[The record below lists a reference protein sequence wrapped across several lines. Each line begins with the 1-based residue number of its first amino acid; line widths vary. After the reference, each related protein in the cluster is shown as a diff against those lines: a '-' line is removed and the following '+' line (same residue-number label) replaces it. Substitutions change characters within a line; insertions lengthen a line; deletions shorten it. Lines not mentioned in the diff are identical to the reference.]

1 VVAVD
6 AFSNEWAQQ
15 FKDEI
20 NRSTVYRQAARG
32 WRWTVGLVVEAE
44 PNRNF
49 PESRGIVMDLVEGE
63 ARDIKVGS
71 ADEARACD
79 FVITAPYSR
88 WKQVATKELD
98 ATRGMLQGK
107 LKLKGDLPTIVRY
120 TKASQEMTDPGS
132 GHLARRLKA
141 VDYAEGE
148 EASPFGQMLGGLIE
162 ANVESRPEKRA
173 DFERLRARVG
183 VFVTD
188 IEEGVTLEFQGGHL
202 LVHNGLQPA
211 RDLTIRADAGTVMQL
226 SNVRIGF
233 AGMPNYLDSAGR
245 EVVAKMLRGKLRI
258 EGIMGNLTT
267 LNQVTR
273 LFSVQGGG
281 EEEGRRP

>member
-20 NRSTVYRQAARG
+20 NRSTVYRHAARG

-63 ARDIKVGS
+63 ALDIKVGS

-120 TKASQEMTDPGS
+120 TKASQEMT
-132 GHLARRLKA
+132 
-141 VDYAEGE
+141 ECTT
-148 EASPFGQMLGGLIE
+148 
-162 ANVESRPEKRA
+162 
-173 DFERLRARVG
+173 RVP
-183 VFVTD
+183 VTWPD
-188 IEEGVTLEFQGGHL
+188 
-202 LVHNGLQPA
+202 
-211 RDLTIRADAGTVMQL
+211 D
-226 SNVRIGF
+226 
-233 AGMPNYLDSAGR
+233 
-245 EVVAKMLRGKLRI
+245 
-258 EGIMGNLTT
+258 
-267 LNQVTR
+267 
-273 LFSVQGGG
+273 
-281 EEEGRRP
+281 